1 MARVQTMV
9 QLSDDLVRM
18 LDGEAARRGLSRSA
32 VIREVL
38 EESLADE
45 RAAEIGRRIAEG
57 YRRIPPATPDEWAT
71 SPLRRTRRRP
81 TRCTSSMPRSE
92 PRGIRLGSQRRDL
105 VV

>member
-18 LDGEAARRGLSRSA
+18 LDGEVARRGLSRSA

-57 YRRIPPATPDEWAT
+57 YRRIPPATPDEWGDIAAQTDAAT
-71 SPLRRTRRRP
+71 ADALHKLDAEERAQGHPAW
-81 TRCTSSMPRSE
+81 
-92 PRGIRLGSQRRDL
+92 
-105 VV
+105 